1 MEKLVTGAAVGR
13 RDGLDRV
20 RFDDRRVVGGGVGGR
35 QGGSV
40 VCAPTW
46 MVGPSARGS
55 EYGTPSSMTSDPA
68 SSRMRT
74 AFSVVSMPP
83 SPAQMN
89 GMKAHCPRFLR
100 SSKVLGMDSVFAAMA
115 RVTTNLRPVDAE
127 DRAARMGATL
137 APAKAE
143 AWSACAIF
151 T

>member
-1 MEKLVTGAAVGR
+1 
-13 RDGLDRV
+13 
-20 RFDDRRVVGGGVGGR
+20 
-35 QGGSV
+35 
-40 VCAPTW
+40 
-46 MVGPSARGS
+46 
-55 EYGTPSSMTSDPA
+55 MTSDPA

-115 RVTTNLRPVDAE
+115 RVTTDLRPVDAE

-151 T
+151 P